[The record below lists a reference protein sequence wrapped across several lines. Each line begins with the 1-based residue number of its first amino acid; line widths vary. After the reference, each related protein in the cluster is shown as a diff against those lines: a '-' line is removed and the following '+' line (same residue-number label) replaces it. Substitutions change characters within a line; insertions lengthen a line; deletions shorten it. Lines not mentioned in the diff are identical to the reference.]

1 MSTFQL
7 TIATVD
13 KNLFS
18 GEAYSLVCPGREG
31 ELTVLA
37 HHMPF
42 ITILEK
48 GELRVKKEKDAPVEV
63 FPVTRG
69 LLEVSKEGAV
79 VLL

>member
-1 MSTFQL
+1 MKFHL

-18 GEAYSLVCPGREG
+18 GEAYSVMCPGREG

-37 HHMPF
+37 QHMPF

-48 GELRVKKEKDAPVEV
+48 GELRVKKEKDAPLEA
-63 FPVTRG
+63 FPVERG
-69 LLEVSKEGAV
+69 LLEASKEGVV